1 MSKTVTIQEAPPG
14 VRDTT
19 IGFLANEF
27 DVLIFEKG
35 YRVVHEKVLQCPCK
49 SKRTNQ
55 QSNCKNCGGTGW
67 LFINPNETR
76 MVLTNMNENTTY
88 KAWSEEN
95 LGNVNISVMNKD
107 RLTHMDRITL
117 IESEA
122 NFNEIRHF
130 RKSQDDKIFAYC
142 SYHIKT
148 IDYVGLFVDETHKLT
163 RLTEN
168 VDYTFD
174 GNRLF
179 LTDKYV
185 AGWQDDNT
193 YSVTIRYIHQPQ
205 FHIIDINRQVAN
217 SRKSYEGKEEFQNL
231 PISAVGRRAHFV
243 LDTENIAH
251 TRLLDNSYLDKA
263 CDKIVKVVDSYS
275 KMC

>member
-1 MSKTVTIQEAPPG
+1 MSKKVTIQDAPPG

-19 IGFLANEF
+19 IGFIAGEF
-27 DVLIFEKG
+27 DILIFEKG
-35 YRVVHEKVLQCPCK
+35 YRVIQEKVLQCPCK

-76 MVLTNMNENTTY
+76 MVLRNMNENTTY

-142 SYHIKT
+142 SYHIKK
-148 IDYVGLFVDETHKLT
+148 IDYVGLFVNETTKLT
-163 RLTEN
+163 RLTEGI
-168 VDYTFD
+168 DYTFD

-179 LTDKYV
+179 LTDKYL
-185 AGWQDDNT
+185 ADWIDDNT
-193 YSVTIRYIHQPQ
+193 YSVTVRYIHQPQ

-217 SRKSYEGKEEFQNL
+217 SRKSFEGKEEFQNL

-251 TRLLDNSYLDKA
+251 TRLLDNSYIDKE
-263 CDKIVKVVDSYS
+263 CDKVIKVVDSYS